1 MGWLSAGLSDSL
13 KACLLAISGE
23 GLLHSTAKVARKVLG
38 DCLLPRQ
45 VIGGLITLSQID
57 SVELPLCVDR
67 GLEWGKMVDL

>member
-1 MGWLSAGLSDSL
+1 MQDSQTLL

-45 VIGGLITLSQID
+45 VIGGLITLSQVD
-57 SVELPLCVDR
+57 CVELPLYVDR
-67 GLEWGKMVDL
+67 GLEWGRVAGL